1 MPRPYLLHPILA
13 GGLIT
18 GSLAG
23 PPPGSGA
30 APHFIPQP
38 PSHAEIAAVPPVN
51 VLLQET
57 YKIMQLDA
65 EGFRLRDPKRETP
78 ATPEELEA
86 LRQRDRSERA
96 AAFRTIDDAK
106 AKITSLV
113 FMHETKGLV
122 APAISMVG
130 LARQLSAVHQEMHA
144 ALDAGKGWDS
154 PGMKVLVAK
163 AEVFDKPYHEQ
174 TETVMRELKRV
185 MGAMQEEKTAKAA
198 VAASAAADEQ
208 SLEPALALI
217 MEHRSIIVSLV
228 DEISIRNQYLGQTIP
243 ADVQA
248 DLVNHPEERKASQD
262 AIAELTAKLRELSP
276 KAGPD
281 GVNARALK
289 LDQAGAEVRASF
301 EQVLQLVLSGKPADS
316 PEALAI
322 RSKADPARK
331 TYTEAAAYIQQRGKA
346 AAK

>member
-1 MPRPYLLHPILA
+1 MLRPYLLHTLLA

-38 PSHAEIAAVPPVN
+38 PSHAEIAAARPVN
-51 VLLQET
+51 VLLQQT

-65 EGFRLRDPKRETP
+65 EGFRLRDPKRDTP
-78 ATPEELEA
+78 ATPEEIAA

-96 AAFRTIDDAK
+96 AAFKAIDEAK

-122 APAISMVG
+122 APAISMTG
-130 LARQLSAVHQEMHA
+130 LARQLTAVHQEMHA
-144 ALDAGKGWDS
+144 ALDAGKHWDS
-154 PGMKVLVAK
+154 PEMKVLVAK

-174 TETVMRELKRV
+174 TETVIRELKRV
-185 MGAMQEEKTAKAA
+185 MGALQEEKTAKAA

-208 SLEPALALI
+208 SLQPALALI
-217 MEHRSIIVSLV
+217 LEHRGIIASLV
-228 DEISIRNQYLGQTIP
+228 DEISIRNQYLGQTLP

-248 DLVNHPEERKASQD
+248 NLANHPQERKASQ
-262 AIAELTAKLRELSP
+262 ATIAELTAKLTKLTP
-276 KAGPD
+276 QAGPD

-289 LDQAGAEVRASF
+289 LDQAGSEVRGSF
-301 EQVLQLVLSGKPADS
+301 EQVLQLVLSGQPADC
-316 PEALAI
+316 PQALAL
-322 RSKADPARK
+322 RNQADPARK
-331 TYTEAAAYIQQRGKA
+331 AYTEAAAYLQQRGKA
-346 AAK
+346 AAR